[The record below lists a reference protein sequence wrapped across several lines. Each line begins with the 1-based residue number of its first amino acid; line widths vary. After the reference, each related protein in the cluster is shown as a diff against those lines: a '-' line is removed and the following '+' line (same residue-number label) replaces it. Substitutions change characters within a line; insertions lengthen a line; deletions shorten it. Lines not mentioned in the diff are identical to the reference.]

1 MSLMKSNRQKRTEI
15 KSKRVEKAYLESC
28 KESTSGKL
36 IRVGSSLIGQ
46 DGSFPEFAPC
56 GIYSDY
62 QFSCK
67 DCGVSETW
75 TASQQ
80 KWWYEVAK
88 GNLYTRAARCNS
100 CRKKHKL
107 HATESRQRQLA
118 KDAALK
124 T

>member
-1 MSLMKSNRQKRTEI
+1 MKSNRQKRLEI

-28 KESTSGKL
+28 KESTTGKL
-36 IRVGSSLIGQ
+36 IRVGTSLLGPT
-46 DGSFPEFAPC
+46 GTFPEFASC

-62 QFSCK
+62 KFSCK
-67 DCGVSETW
+67 DCGVSEIW

-80 KWWYEVAK
+80 KWWYEVAN

-107 HATESRQRQLA
+107 HAEESRQRQLVIDSA
-118 KDAALK
+118 SLK